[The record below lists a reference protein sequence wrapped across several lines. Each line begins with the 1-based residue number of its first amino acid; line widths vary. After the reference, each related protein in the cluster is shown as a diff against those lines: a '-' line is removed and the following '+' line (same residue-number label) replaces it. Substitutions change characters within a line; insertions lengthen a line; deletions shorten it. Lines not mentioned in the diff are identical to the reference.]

1 MLFHNIV
8 GSILYRIVT
17 FTVITSMLGS
27 SIPII
32 RELPKATA
40 AYLGMMNQLG
50 LIKPDPTSPAGF
62 RSTVPAGMAGM
73 EGLMPSI
80 GPDGEPVGFLLNAEA
95 FQLPCHRD

>member
-62 RSTVPAGMAGM
+62 RSTVPAGMAVSFSPRNS
-73 EGLMPSI
+73 PS
-80 GPDGEPVGFLLNAEA
+80 PSMTRMLSCPSVS
-95 FQLPCHRD
+95 